1 MQMRERRFT
10 IGHVTV
16 VEPSPSFAIDPQRWP
31 DLVSVPPAGLKA
43 RVARRVFDRAVAPL
57 PLRVLGP
64 SGRRL
69 GGGGDERSAVM
80 RLNRPREF
88 FARLGVH
95 GLIGF
100 GEAYQTGAW
109 EADDLAAVLGAFA
122 RRVADVVP
130 RPLQKLRG
138 LYVAHFPADQDGTPT
153 NARRN
158 IERHYDLSNDLFE
171 LFLDE
176 SMTYSSALYGGA
188 QAAAGYQT
196 NQLDQPNQPDESG
209 RANELDAETRALHEA
224 QLRKIDSILD
234 AAGVR
239 AGSKVLEI
247 GSGWGALAM
256 RAAGERGAYVTTL
269 TLSHEQKALAEERIA
284 QAGLSDR
291 IEVRLADYREVGPPP
306 GSVGYDAIVSVEMI
320 EAVGARYW
328 PDYFEAIDRLLAPDG
343 RVAVQSIT
351 MPHDRLMA
359 TWKTYTWIHK
369 YIFPGGLIPSV
380 TAIEQALRARTRLR
394 LVRRLDF
401 GEDYARTLRTWRERF
416 EERWPAVSA
425 LGFDEVFHR
434 TWRFYLAYCEAG
446 FASGYIGVSQLTFA
460 R

>member
-1 MQMRERRFT
+1 MET
-10 IGHVTV
+10 G
-16 VEPSPSFAIDPQRWP
+16 PAFAVDPQRWP
-31 DLVSVPPAGLKA
+31 DLVRVPDAGLKA
-43 RVARRVFDRAVAPL
+43 RLARRVFARAVAHL
-57 PLRVLGP
+57 PVRVVGP

-109 EADDLAAVLGAFA
+109 DADDLPAVLGAFA

-138 LYVAHFPADQDGTPT
+138 LYVARFPAGEDGSPT

-188 QAAAGYQT
+188 QAATGYQ
-196 NQLDQPNQPDESG
+196 PD
-209 RANELDAETRALHEA
+209 ADAHALHEA
-224 QLRKIDSILD
+224 QLRKIDAVLD

-239 AGSKVLEI
+239 EGSNVLEI
-247 GSGWGALAM
+247 GSGWGALAI
-256 RAAGERGAYVTTL
+256 RAAGERGAQVTTL
-269 TLSHEQKALAEERIA
+269 TLSTEQKALAEQRIA
-284 QAGLSDR
+284 QAGLGDR
-291 IEVRLADYREVGPPP
+291 IEVRLADYREVGPPQGAP
-306 GSVGYDAIVSVEMI
+306 GYDAVVSVEMV
-320 EAVGARYW
+320 EAVGERYW
-328 PDYFEAIDRLLAPDG
+328 RDYFEAIDRLLAPGG
-343 RVAVQSIT
+343 RAVVQSIT
-351 MPHDRLMA
+351 MAHQRMLA
-359 TWKTYTWIHK
+359 TRKTYTWIHK

-380 TAIEQALRARTRLR
+380 AAIEQTLRSRTRLR

-401 GEDYARTLRTWRERF
+401 GEDYARTLRTWRDRF
-416 EERWPAVSA
+416 EAHWPAVSA

-446 FASGYIGVSQLTFA
+446 FASGYLGVSQLTFA

>member
-1 MQMRERRFT
+1 
-10 IGHVTV
+10 
-16 VEPSPSFAIDPQRWP
+16 VEPGLAFAVDPRRWP
-31 DLVSVPPAGLKA
+31 DLAVLPPAGVKA
-43 RVARRVFDRAVAPL
+43 RLAHRIFTRAASHL
-57 PLRVLGP
+57 PLRIVGP

-88 FARLGVH
+88 FARIGSH

-109 EADDLAAVLGAFA
+109 DADDLAAVLGVFA
-122 RRVADVVP
+122 RRMADLVP
-130 RPLQKLRG
+130 RPLQRLRG
-138 LYVAHFPADQDGTPT
+138 LYVARFPSGEDGSPT

-176 SMTYSSALYGGA
+176 SMTYSSALYGGL
-188 QAAAGYQT
+188 GPTDVYE
-196 NQLDQPNQPDESG
+196 PN
-209 RANELDAETRALHEA
+209 AEARALHDA
-224 QLRKIDSILD
+224 QLRKIDAILD

-239 AGSKVLEI
+239 EGSRVLEI
-247 GSGWGALAM
+247 GSGWGALAI

-269 TLSHEQKALAEERIA
+269 TLSREQKVLAEERIA

-291 IEVRLADYREVGPPP
+291 IEVRLADYREVGPPEGDP
-306 GSVGYDAIVSVEMI
+306 GYDAVVSVEMI
-320 EAVGARYW
+320 EAVGEQYW
-328 PDYFEAIDRLLAPDG
+328 PDYFETIDRLLAPGG
-343 RVAVQSIT
+343 RAAVQAIT
-351 MPHDRLMA
+351 MAHHRMLA
-359 TWKTYTWIHK
+359 TRSTYTWIHK
-369 YIFPGGLIPSV
+369 YIFPGGLIPSIA
-380 TAIEQALRARTRLR
+380 AIEQALRARTRLR

-416 EERWPAVSA
+416 EARWPSAAA

-446 FASGYIGVSQLTFA
+446 FDSGYLGVSQLTFA

>member
-1 MQMRERRFT
+1 MNA
-10 IGHVTV
+10 
-16 VEPSPSFAIDPQRWP
+16 PFAVDPGRWP
-31 DLVSVPPAGLKA
+31 DLAEVPRAEIKERFA
-43 RVARRVFDRAVAPL
+43 RKVFARAVSHL
-57 PLRVLGP
+57 PLRVIGP

-69 GGGGDERSAVM
+69 GGGGDGQSPVM

-88 FARLGVH
+88 FARVGVH

-109 EADDLAAVLGAFA
+109 DADDLAAVLSAFA
-122 RRVADVVP
+122 RRVADIVP

-138 LYVAHFPADQDGTPT
+138 LYVAHFPSGEEGTPT

-176 SMTYSSALYGGA
+176 SMTYSSALYGDTR
-188 QAAAGYQT
+188 AAVAYE
-196 NQLDQPNQPDESG
+196 P
-209 RANELDAETRALHEA
+209 DAEAAVLHDA
-224 QLRKIDSILD
+224 QLRKIDAILD
-234 AAGVR
+234 SAGVR
-239 AGSKVLEI
+239 EGSKVLEI
-247 GSGWGALAM
+247 GSGWGALAI
-256 RAAGERGAYVTTL
+256 RAAGERGADVTTL
-269 TLSHEQKALAEERIA
+269 TLSREQKALAEARIA

-291 IEVRLADYREVGPPP
+291 IEVRLADYREVGRPP
-306 GSVGYDAIVSVEMI
+306 GSTGYDAIVSVEMI
-320 EAVGARYW
+320 EAVGERYW
-328 PDYFEAIDRLLAPDG
+328 PAYFQAIDRLLTPGG
-343 RVAVQSIT
+343 RAAVQSIT
-351 MPHDRLMA
+351 MAHQRMLA
-359 TWKTYTWIHK
+359 TRSTYTWIHK

-380 TAIEQALRARTRLR
+380 TAIEQALKATRLR

-401 GEDYARTLRTWRERF
+401 GEDYARTLRTWRDRF
-416 EERWPAVSA
+416 EAHWPAANA

-446 FASGYIGVSQLTFA
+446 FATGYIGVSQLTFT

>member
-1 MQMRERRFT
+1 MES
-10 IGHVTV
+10 G
-16 VEPSPSFAIDPQRWP
+16 PPFAIDPQRWP
-31 DLVSVPPAGLKA
+31 DLVRVPPAGLKA
-43 RVARRVFDRAVAPL
+43 RLARKVFARAVARMPF
-57 PLRVLGP
+57 RVVGP

-69 GGGGDERSAVM
+69 GGAGDERSAVM
-80 RLNRPREF
+80 TLNRPREF

-109 EADDLAAVLGAFA
+109 DADDLAAVLGAFA
-122 RRVADVVP
+122 RRIADVVP
-130 RPLQKLRG
+130 HPLQKLRG
-138 LYVAHFPADQDGTPT
+138 LYVARLPASEDGTPS

-176 SMTYSSALYGGA
+176 SMTYSSGLYGGVQAAVGYEADTDA
-188 QAAAGYQT
+188 QA
-196 NQLDQPNQPDESG
+196 L
-209 RANELDAETRALHEA
+209 REA
-224 QLRKIDSILD
+224 QLRKIDTILD

-239 AGSKVLEI
+239 EGSRVLEI

-269 TLSHEQKALAEERIA
+269 TLSREQKALADERIA
-284 QAGLSDR
+284 RAGLSDR
-291 IEVRLADYREVGPPP
+291 IEVRLADYREVAPPP
-306 GSVGYDAIVSVEMI
+306 GTSGYDAVVSVEMI

-328 PDYFEAIDRLLAPDG
+328 RDYFETIDRVLAPDG
-343 RVAVQSIT
+343 RAAVQSIT
-351 MPHDRLMA
+351 MAHQRMLA
-359 TWKTYTWIHK
+359 TRKTYTWMHK

-380 TAIEQALRARTRLR
+380 TALEQALRARTRLR

-416 EERWPAVSA
+416 EAHWPAASA

-446 FASGYIGVSQLTFA
+446 FASGYLGVSQLTFT

>member
-1 MQMRERRFT
+1 MHFAAVV
-10 IGHVTV
+10 GAAFHNGPVTV
-16 VEPSPSFAIDPQRWP
+16 VEAGPAFSVDPQRWP
-31 DLVSVPPAGLKA
+31 DLARVPDAGLKA
-43 RVARRVFDRAVAPL
+43 RLARKVFARAVAHL
-57 PLRVLGP
+57 PLRVVGP

-109 EADDLAAVLGAFA
+109 DADDLAAVLGAFA
-122 RRVADVVP
+122 RRIADVVP

-138 LYVAHFPADQDGTPT
+138 LYVARFPAGENGSPA

-176 SMTYSSALYGGA
+176 SMTYSSGLYGGA
-188 QAAAGYQT
+188 QAAS
-196 NQLDQPNQPDESG
+196 DFEPD
-209 RANELDAETRALHEA
+209 ADADALHEA
-224 QLRKIDSILD
+224 QLRKIDAVLD

-239 AGSKVLEI
+239 EGSKVLEI
-247 GSGWGALAM
+247 GSGWGALAI
-256 RAAGERGAYVTTL
+256 RAAAERGAHVTTL
-269 TLSHEQKALAEERIA
+269 TLSTEQKALAEQRIA
-284 QAGLSDR
+284 QAGLGDR
-291 IEVRLADYREVGPPP
+291 VEVRLVDYREVGPPQGTP
-306 GSVGYDAIVSVEMI
+306 GYDAVVSVEMI
-320 EAVGARYW
+320 EAVGERYW
-328 PDYFEAIDRLLAPDG
+328 RDYFETIDRLLAPGG
-343 RVAVQSIT
+343 RAVVQSIT
-351 MPHDRLMA
+351 MAHQRMLA
-359 TWKTYTWIHK
+359 TRKTYTWMHK

-401 GEDYARTLRTWRERF
+401 GEDYARTLRTWRDRF
-416 EERWPAVSA
+416 EAHWPAANA

-446 FASGYIGVSQLTFA
+446 FASGYLGVSQLTFT

>member
-1 MQMRERRFT
+1 M
-10 IGHVTV
+10 TV
-16 VEPSPSFAIDPQRWP
+16 VESGPAFTVDPQRWP
-31 DLVSVPPAGLKA
+31 DLAQVPPAGVKA
-43 RVARRVFDRAVAPL
+43 RLARKIFAQAVAHL
-57 PLRVLGP
+57 PVRVVGP
-64 SGRRL
+64 GGRRL

-80 RLNRPREF
+80 TLNRPREF
-88 FARLGVH
+88 FARIGAH

-100 GEAYQTGAW
+100 GESYQTGAW
-109 EADDLAAVLGAFA
+109 DADDLAAVLSAFA
-122 RRVADVVP
+122 RRVADLVP

-138 LYVAHFPADQDGTPT
+138 VYVAHFPSEEDGTPV

-176 SMTYSSALYGGA
+176 SMTYSSALYGGV
-188 QAAAGYQT
+188 QAAVDYE
-196 NQLDQPNQPDESG
+196 PDDEAS
-209 RANELDAETRALHEA
+209 ALHQA

-239 AGSKVLEI
+239 EGSKVLEI

-269 TLSHEQKALAEERIA
+269 TLSKEQKAMAEERIA
-284 QAGLSDR
+284 AAGLSDR
-291 IEVRLADYREVGPPP
+291 IEVRLADYREVGPPQ
-306 GSVGYDAIVSVEMI
+306 GATGYDAIVSVEMI
-320 EAVGARYW
+320 EAVGERYW
-328 PDYFEAIDRLLAPDG
+328 PEYFETIDRLLAPGG
-343 RVAVQSIT
+343 RAAVQSIT
-351 MPHDRLMA
+351 MAHQRMLA
-359 TWKTYTWIHK
+359 TRKTYTWIHK

-380 TAIEQALRARTRLR
+380 TAIEQSLRARTRLR

-401 GEDYARTLRTWRERF
+401 GEDYARTLRTWRDRF
-416 EERWPAVSA
+416 EAHWPAVSA

-446 FASGYIGVSQLTFA
+446 FASGYLGVSQLTFA

>member
-1 MQMRERRFT
+1 
-10 IGHVTV
+10 
-16 VEPSPSFAIDPQRWP
+16 
-31 DLVSVPPAGLKA
+31 LKA
-43 RVARRVFDRAVAPL
+43 RVARKVFARAVAHL
-57 PLRVLGP
+57 PLRVVGP

-109 EADDLAAVLGAFA
+109 DADDLAAVLGAFA
-122 RRVADVVP
+122 RRIADVVP
-130 RPLQKLRG
+130 RPIQKLRG
-138 LYVAHFPADQDGTPT
+138 LYVAHFPSDEDGTPT

-176 SMTYSSALYGGA
+176 SMTYSSAMYGPA
-188 QAAAGYQT
+188 QAAAGYQPH
-196 NQLDQPNQPDESG
+196 QSDLSDHQ
-209 RANELDAETRALHEA
+209 DAELRALHEA

-239 AGSKVLEI
+239 EGSRVLEI
-247 GSGWGALAM
+247 GSGWGALAI

-269 TLSHEQKALAEERIA
+269 TLSKEQKELAEQRIA

-291 IEVRLADYREVGPPP
+291 IEVRLEDYREVGPPAGAP
-306 GSVGYDAIVSVEMI
+306 GYDAIVSVEMI

-328 PDYFEAIDRLLAPDG
+328 HDYFETIDRLLAPGG
-343 RVAVQSIT
+343 RAAVQSIT
-351 MPHDRLMA
+351 MSHHRMLA
-359 TWKTYTWIHK
+359 TRKTYTWIHK

-401 GEDYARTLRTWRERF
+401 GEDYARTLRIWRERF
-416 EERWPAVSA
+416 EERWPAINA

>member
-1 MQMRERRFT
+1 M
-10 IGHVTV
+10 TV
-16 VEPSPSFAIDPQRWP
+16 VEPGSAFALDPQRWP
-31 DLVSVPPAGLKA
+31 DLGQVPPAGVTA
-43 RVARRVFDRAVAPL
+43 RLARRIFAQAVAHL
-57 PLRVLGP
+57 PVRVLGP
-64 SGRRL
+64 GGRRL
-69 GGGGDERSAVM
+69 GGGGDERSATM
-80 RLNRPREF
+80 TLHRPHEF
-88 FARLGVH
+88 FARVGAH

-100 GEAYQTGAW
+100 GESYQTGAW
-109 EADDLAAVLGAFA
+109 DADDLAAVLGAFA
-122 RRVADVVP
+122 RRVADLVP

-138 LYVAHFPADQDGTPT
+138 LYVARLPSEEDGDPV

-188 QAAAGYQT
+188 PAGG
-196 NQLDQPNQPDESG
+196 DESDDE
-209 RANELDAETRALHEA
+209 ARALHRA

-239 AGSKVLEI
+239 EGSNVLEI

-256 RAAGERGAYVTTL
+256 RAAGERGAHVTTL
-269 TLSHEQKALAEERIA
+269 TLSKEQKALAQERIA
-284 QAGLSDR
+284 AAGLGER
-291 IEVRLADYREVGPPP
+291 IEVRLADYREVGPPRGAP
-306 GSVGYDAIVSVEMI
+306 GYDAIVSVEMI
-320 EAVGARYW
+320 EAVGERYW
-328 PDYFEAIDRLLAPDG
+328 PDYFESIDRLLAPGG
-343 RVAVQSIT
+343 RAAVQSIT
-351 MPHDRLMA
+351 MSHQRMLA
-359 TWKTYTWIHK
+359 TRRTYTWIHK

-380 TAIEQALRARTRLR
+380 PAIEQALRARTRLR

-401 GEDYARTLRTWRERF
+401 GEDYARTLRTWRNRF
-416 EERWPAVSA
+416 EAHWPAVSA

-446 FASGYIGVSQLTFA
+446 FATGYLGVSQLTFA